1 MVCGKVIS
9 RGMCIGAKSN
19 GGQEAG
25 TDADSDAGRNPI
37 LRCSMAASTSSPVLM
52 LRAAVLAVGGLGWPP
67 PKSVESHCT
76 HTMCTPV
83 SHASSISR
91 AFGYAKTEST
101 AFLSA

>member
-1 MVCGKVIS
+1 MVCSEVLCS
-9 RGMCIGAKSN
+9 RGMRIGPESN
-19 GGQEAG
+19 DGQEAG
-25 TDADSDAGRNPI
+25 TDADSDNPI

-67 PKSVESHCT
+67 PKSVDSHCA